1 MNLRVNYSKR
11 GQLKIQQ
18 MAFVLVVVMIFFAII
33 ALIYFTISLSDL
45 RGKAQE
51 LKEQEAS
58 ELVRKIVGTSEFIW
72 KRDCSSCIDLDKVFL
87 LKDRASYKEF
97 WELNFLQIKKIYPTG
112 IGECN
117 KANYPNCDTITIVEN
132 GEVGT
137 PSSAYVS
144 LCRWEQEKGGYVKC
158 EIGRIYATAKKI
170 AE

>member
-1 MNLRVNYSKR
+1 MNLRVNYSKK

-18 MAFVLVVVMIFFAII
+18 MAFVLVAVMIFFAII

-58 ELVRKIVGTSEFIW
+58 ELVRKMAGTGEFIW
-72 KRDCSSCIDLDKVFL
+72 KRDCSSCIDLDKAFL

-97 WELNFLQIKKIYPTG
+97 WELSFLQIKKIYPTA

-117 KANYPNCDTITIVEN
+117 KAKYPNCDTITIVES
-132 GEVGT
+132 GEIGT

-158 EIGRIYATAKKI
+158 EIGRIYATEKKI
-170 AE
+170 E